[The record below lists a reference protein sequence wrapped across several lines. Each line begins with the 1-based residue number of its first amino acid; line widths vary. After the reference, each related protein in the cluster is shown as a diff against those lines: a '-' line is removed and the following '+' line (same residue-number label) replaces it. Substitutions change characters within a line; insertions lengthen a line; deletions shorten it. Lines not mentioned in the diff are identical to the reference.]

1 MMAGEA
7 GIRPSDPRGD
17 SCGGGMEGGD
27 VVEDS
32 CGWGESGGRKGGSGR
47 EGGHVYGCGWAGR
60 GRAGP
65 TCRVCRSATRMCNEL
80 GSLAWIYRCFSRHSN
95 VSAWIFAARST
106 DFGYV
111 GLKCDISDIFQSK
124 DFFETHKLFYGFL

>member
-32 CGWGESGGRKGGSGR
+32 CGWGERRKEGRKRAGGWTRVWLWLGR
-47 EGGHVYGCGWAGR
+47 EGASGAH
-60 GRAGP
+60 
-65 TCRVCRSATRMCNEL
+65 L
-80 GSLAWIYRCFSRHSN
+80 
-95 VSAWIFAARST
+95 
-106 DFGYV
+106 
-111 GLKCDISDIFQSK
+111 
-124 DFFETHKLFYGFL
+124 